1 MSNFRLRRGMHLEFR
16 GREYVIDGRL
26 PNGDIRVKDI
36 ALNEF
41 EPVSEATLLDALF
54 DDQLEFLGDGREN
67 SLVQRKLVE
76 SFIEDIAML
85 GNDDPRKKEFKRRHA
100 YIKTIQNA
108 NLKKFTAATL
118 EPIIERVHEE
128 TKDNKKLPHWKT
140 VYYGW
145 FVPFILAGEDVRAYV
160 PSYKK
165 RGNRKRK
172 FTGRRKRKGQKFS
185 KTERQKAEE
194 VAQIVDDVINE
205 EFMNEQRL
213 SVADVYHKLDLR
225 IADINESR
233 SAGDRLPLPH
243 PDSLY
248 DIISEMD
255 EYEKDRARYG
265 KLWAEKKHGQKKR
278 GPRPTRPL
286 QRVEIDHTKLDLFV
300 VDSETRLPVG
310 RPTITVAIDKY
321 SRMIVGM
328 HVGFDPPGYL
338 AVMLCLLHAI
348 RRKSYL
354 KTDYPEV
361 ENEWNTYGIPEV
373 LVVDN
378 GPEFHSEDLED
389 ACLQIGTIL
398 LYNPVKHP
406 WFKGSNERFF
416 GTENRGLLHQQP
428 GTTFSNIFE
437 REDYDSKKNAVISFD
452 AFMEMLHI
460 WLVDIY
466 SQEIHRGLEDI
477 PAHIW
482 NIGIKEYPPRL
493 PRRGQD
499 LKVVIGQIE
508 QRKIGPRGIRL
519 FNLIYNDVHK
529 LGLLRREL
537 RGKKAKLK
545 FNPDELSII
554 YVHNPKDDSY
564 IPVLAEDQEYTKG
577 LRLWQHEV
585 IQRYARKDVKNRRK
599 PDALRRAKKKIQAIV
614 DREWIKSGKSGARSR
629 MARWKGIRQRN
640 SGASLEMKIEQDGQA
655 LNQPEIRS
663 NLVILNS
670 PSVSAIAVSDVG
682 NALVIPSGSDKECEN
697 DSNRSSFMLG
707 PNEAAGTNV
716 ENPKTDKRHEK
727 SSTSKLC
734 EDEAAASQALE
745 TGNTIEVE
753 LLTIEDDELDMTGYC
768 ASYNLPTH
776 GGVNE

>member
-1 MSNFRLRRGMHLEFR
+1 MPNFRLRRGMHVEFR
-16 GREYVIDGRL
+16 GREYVIDERL
-26 PNGDIRVKDI
+26 PNSQIRIRDI

-54 DDQLEFLGDGREN
+54 DNQLEFLGDGREN
-67 SLVQRKLVE
+67 SLVQRRMVE
-76 SFIEDIAML
+76 AFIDDIAML
-85 GNDDPRKKEFKRRHA
+85 ENNDPRKKEFKRRHA

-108 NLKKFTAATL
+108 NLKKFTAVTL

-128 TKDNKKLPHWKT
+128 IKDVKKLPNWKT

-172 FTGRRKRKGQKFS
+172 FTGTRKLKGQKFS

-194 VAQIVDDVINE
+194 AAQIVDDVINE
-205 EFMNEQRL
+205 EYMNEQRL
-213 SVADVYHKLDLR
+213 SVAEVYHKLDLR
-225 IADINESR
+225 IAEINEGR

-286 QRVEIDHTKLDLFV
+286 QRVEIDHTKLDLFI

-310 RPTITVAIDKY
+310 RPTITVIIDKY
-321 SRMIVGM
+321 SRMILGI

-354 KTDYPEV
+354 KTDFPDV
-361 ENEWNTYGIPEV
+361 ENEWNTYGIPDV

-389 ACLQIGTIL
+389 ACLQLGTII

-406 WFKGSNERFF
+406 WFKASSERFF
-416 GTENRGLLHQQP
+416 GTENRRLLHQQP
-428 GTTFSNIFE
+428 GTTFSNIFQ
-437 REDYDSKKNAVISFD
+437 REDYDSKKNAIISFD

-466 SQEIHRGLEDI
+466 SHEIHRGLEDI
-477 PAHIW
+477 PSDVWDA
-482 NIGIKEYPPRL
+482 GIKEYPPRL
-493 PRRGQD
+493 PRKGQD
-499 LKVVIGQIE
+499 LKVMIGQIE
-508 QRKIGPRGIRL
+508 QRVIGPRGVRL
-519 FNLIYNDVHK
+519 FNLIYNDPK
-529 LGLLRREL
+529 LALLRREL
-537 RGKKAKLK
+537 KGKKAKLK
-545 FNPDELSII
+545 FNPDDLSII
-554 YVHNPKDDSY
+554 HVHNPKDDSY

-577 LRLWQHEV
+577 LHLWQHEV
-585 IQRYARKDVKNRRK
+585 IKTYARKDVKNRRK

-614 DREWIKSGKSGARSR
+614 DREWLKSGRSGARSR
-629 MARWKGIRQRN
+629 MARWKGIRQRS
-640 SGASLEMKIEQDGQA
+640 SGASLEMSIDQDKQD
-655 LNQPEIRS
+655 LNQSGIRD
-663 NLVILNS
+663 NLVMLN
-670 PSVSAIAVSDVG
+670 PPPVPAIAVSDVG
-682 NALVIPSGSDKECEN
+682 NALAIHKRSDKSSGNGSNSRMPMPGVKEAVVVAEN
-697 DSNRSSFMLG
+697 SKLKKCH
-707 PNEAAGTNV
+707 V
-716 ENPKTDKRHEK
+716 K
-727 SSTSKLC
+727 SSVNDLKGDKDADPLESNAESITKMEPLTS
-734 EDEAAASQALE
+734 
-745 TGNTIEVE
+745 
-753 LLTIEDDELDMTGYC
+753 EDDELDMAGYC
-768 ASYNLPTH
+768 ASYDLPAH
-776 GGVNE
+776 GGANE